1 MLKREERFR
10 REESAQPKTVC
21 CVYMRKRKNHGH
33 PKNNDWFDESR
44 YVAMLARSVL
54 LTSFDVWLASFEPAQ
69 PFISKAKVTEPIGF
83 PPVQSWDNRDT
94 KAVTRAEIK

>member
-1 MLKREERFR
+1 MLKRERTDGKKAPNQKQYVKYICEKERI
-10 REESAQPKTVC
+10 
-21 CVYMRKRKNHGH
+21 MGH